1 MVRRRRGS
9 FLFKDK
15 AMKEEETARGRGGG
29 GGEEEG
35 EVVARAET
43 RTRSRREAGTRK
55 ESCCGCARAS
65 GWNHKSLDHK
75 SLVDSASPELP
86 HASLA

>member
-1 MVRRRRGS
+1 M
-9 FLFKDK
+9 FLPPLHPLSAAGADVTLED
-15 AMKEEETARGRGGG
+15 EEEEG
-29 GGEEEG
+29 GGEEEEV